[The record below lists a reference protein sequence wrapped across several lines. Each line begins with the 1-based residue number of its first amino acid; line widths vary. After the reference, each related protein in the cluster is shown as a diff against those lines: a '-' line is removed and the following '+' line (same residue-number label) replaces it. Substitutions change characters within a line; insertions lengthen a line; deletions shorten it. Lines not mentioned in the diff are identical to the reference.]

1 MKSTGTNQ
9 AGTGYWEDP
18 NTGAT
23 NESGFTGLPGGYR
36 STSGSF
42 LRVGFRGD
50 WWSSTE
56 SSSSNAWF
64 RSLYYSNSE
73 VNRAASVKRLGF
85 SVRCVRD

>member
-1 MKSTGTNQ
+1 MKST
-9 AGTGYWEDP
+9 TGWISP

-36 STSGSF
+36 YDGGPYNAVGSF
-42 LRVGFRGD
+42 GA

-56 SSSSNAWF
+56 TDSGLAWL
-64 RSLYYSNSE
+64 RLLYYLSSDVYRTNYDGQY
-73 VNRAASVKRLGF
+73 GF